1 MKYFYSKIEEIN
13 LNQDVFLTIG
23 NFDGLHMGHIKI
35 IDNLIKNAELS
46 KCKSLV
52 ISFNPHPKVF
62 FNKLNSFMINDIDRK
77 VKILSNHKLDYL
89 IDLVFDESLTS
100 LTYNEFEN
108 LLFDRLSIKK
118 LYIGS
123 DFRYGSDRMGDI
135 QTLQNFCKL
144 NQIACE
150 EIDLVMQDSEGK
162 KISSSQIRNYL
173 QIGDIE
179 IANQLLNRQFAIKG
193 KVIKGDQRGRTVGI
207 PTANIEYPKGLIQ
220 IPYGVYAV
228 KTKVNEKLLNGIVNF
243 GMRPTFDKK
252 IPIVEDFIFDFDQ
265 DIYGQEIEIFFFKKI
280 RNEQK
285 FNGIEELLNQIKS
298 DITVSKKIL
307 NHGN

>member
-1 MKYFYSKIEEIN
+1 MKYFYSKLEEIN

-23 NFDGLHMGHIKI
+23 NFDGLHIGHLKI

-46 KCKSLV
+46 NCKSLV

-62 FNKLNSFMINDIDRK
+62 FNKLNNFMINDIDSK
-77 VKILSNHKLDYL
+77 VEILGNHKLDYL
-89 IDLVFDESLTS
+89 IDLVFDENLISLS
-100 LTYNEFEN
+100 YNEFEN
-108 LLFDRLSIKK
+108 LLFDHLSIKK
-118 LYIGS
+118 LYVGS
-123 DFRYGSDRMGDI
+123 DFRYGLDRKGDI
-135 QTLQNFCKL
+135 KTLKNFCKI

-162 KISSSQIRNYL
+162 KISSSQIRHYL
-173 QIGDIE
+173 QIGEIE
-179 IANQLLNRQFAIKG
+179 LANQLLNRQFSIKG

-207 PTANIEYPKGLIQ
+207 PTANIQYPKELIQ
-220 IPYGVYAV
+220 LPHGVYAV

-252 IPIVEDFIFDFDQ
+252 LPIVEDFIFDFNQ
-265 DIYGQEIEIFFFKKI
+265 DIYGQEIEIFFIKKI

-285 FNGIEELLNQIKS
+285 FNGIDELLNQIKS
-298 DITVSKKIL
+298 DISVSKKIL

>member
-1 MKYFYSKIEEIN
+1 MKYFYSKLEEIN
-13 LNQDVFLTIG
+13 LKEDVFLTIG
-23 NFDGLHMGHIKI
+23 SFDGLHIGHIKI

-46 KCKSLV
+46 NCKSLV
-52 ISFNPHPKVF
+52 ISFNPHPKIF
-62 FNKLNSFMINDIDRK
+62 FNNSNNFMINDIDSK
-77 VKILSNHKLDYL
+77 IKILSHHKLDYL
-89 IDLVFDESLTS
+89 IDLVFDDSLTS
-100 LTYNEFEN
+100 LSYGEFEN
-108 LLFDRLSIKK
+108 KLFDRLSIKK

-123 DFRYGSDRMGDI
+123 DFRYGSDRRGDI
-135 QTLQNFCKL
+135 KTLQNFCRL

-193 KVIKGDQRGRTVGI
+193 KIIKGDQRGRTVGI

-265 DIYGQEIEIFFFKKI
+265 DIYGQEIEIYFFEKI